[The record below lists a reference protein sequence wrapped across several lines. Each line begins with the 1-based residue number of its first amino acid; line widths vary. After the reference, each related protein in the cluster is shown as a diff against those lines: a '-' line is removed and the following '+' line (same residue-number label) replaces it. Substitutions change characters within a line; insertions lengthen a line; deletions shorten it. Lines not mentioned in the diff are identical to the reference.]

1 MRRRLCLALALVTA
15 VMLGAVQPFVT
26 VASAATRT
34 IPVLKDATVNK
45 SAPTR
50 NFGTDAA
57 LGTDGS
63 PEKRIL
69 MVFDLSSLAGQSP
82 TSAKI
87 RLWCV
92 NKSSKG
98 GSLHLQGA
106 AWSET
111 TVTWNTPLTIGSDVI
126 GKLGTVTTGKWYEID
141 VTSVIAGRSELS
153 LVMTST
159 SSDGADYAS
168 REASSGNGP
177 QLVVTT
183 PDGPPPNQAPRVT
196 ISAPA
201 DGSSVAPD
209 TPVTFTGTATDEDG
223 SLTGSLIWTS
233 DVDGTIGSG
242 GSVTHTFATTGPR
255 TITASVEDSQ
265 HLSGSAS
272 ISIRVE
278 IPPPNQAPRV
288 TISAPAD
295 GSSVVRDTEVTFTGS
310 ATDEDGSLTGS
321 LIWTSDV
328 DGTIGSGG
336 SATHTFTS
344 LGQRTITAAVTDS
357 QGAEG
362 SASITI
368 DVVAPPAVTTF
379 DVGLVGDTGYT
390 SSEVTAF
397 KNLRDTTLNKAGLA
411 FVTHDGDIKS
421 GSDPCTD
428 SVYTTWRDI
437 FNGFTSPLI
446 YTPGDN
452 EWKDCSDPNG
462 RLAFL
467 RQIFFSTNE
476 SLGQTR
482 LTLTRQAGY
491 PENARWTYGNVVFA
505 TINTPGS
512 NNNSGDKVEYTARN
526 QANLDWMRA
535 AFAAGE
541 NARGVVIVTQANWGA
556 PYGDTVKSAFADSVK
571 LLEDLTVAYGKPVVF
586 VHGDTHHFRIDHP
599 MTHDGQVVS
608 TFTRVET
615 YGPSS
620 TNWVKLSIVAD
631 SRVFVASSQSP
642 N

>member
-1 MRRRLCLALALVTA
+1 LCKRRENGLFGIRRVMRRRLCLALALVTA

-209 TPVTFTGTATDEDG
+209 TPVTFTGTARSRKASPGPPT
-223 SLTGSLIWTS
+223 STGRS
-233 DVDGTIGSG
+233 D
-242 GSVTHTFATTGPR
+242 
-255 TITASVEDSQ
+255 
-265 HLSGSAS
+265 
-272 ISIRVE
+272 
-278 IPPPNQAPRV
+278 
-288 TISAPAD
+288 
-295 GSSVVRDTEVTFTGS
+295 
-310 ATDEDGSLTGS
+310 
-321 LIWTSDV
+321 
-328 DGTIGSGG
+328 
-336 SATHTFTS
+336 
-344 LGQRTITAAVTDS
+344 
-357 QGAEG
+357 
-362 SASITI
+362 
-368 DVVAPPAVTTF
+368 
-379 DVGLVGDTGYT
+379 
-390 SSEVTAF
+390 
-397 KNLRDTTLNKAGLA
+397 
-411 FVTHDGDIKS
+411 
-421 GSDPCTD
+421 
-428 SVYTTWRDI
+428 
-437 FNGFTSPLI
+437 
-446 YTPGDN
+446 
-452 EWKDCSDPNG
+452 
-462 RLAFL
+462 
-467 RQIFFSTNE
+467 
-476 SLGQTR
+476 
-482 LTLTRQAGY
+482 
-491 PENARWTYGNVVFA
+491 
-505 TINTPGS
+505 
-512 NNNSGDKVEYTARN
+512 
-526 QANLDWMRA
+526 RA
-535 AFAAGE
+535 AA
-541 NARGVVIVTQANWGA
+541 
-556 PYGDTVKSAFADSVK
+556 
-571 LLEDLTVAYGKPVVF
+571 
-586 VHGDTHHFRIDHP
+586 
-599 MTHDGQVVS
+599 
-608 TFTRVET
+608 
-615 YGPSS
+615 
-620 TNWVKLSIVAD
+620 
-631 SRVFVASSQSP
+631 
-642 N
+642 